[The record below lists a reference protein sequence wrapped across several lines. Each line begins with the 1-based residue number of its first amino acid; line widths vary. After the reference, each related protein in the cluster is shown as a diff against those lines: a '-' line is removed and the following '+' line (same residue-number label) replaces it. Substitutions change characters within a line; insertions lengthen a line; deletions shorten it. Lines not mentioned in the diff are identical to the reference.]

1 MGSSLAELCE
11 RLVRHGLSE
20 AEASALTKQMGA
32 AIAYLHSQGVVH
44 RDLKPENLL
53 LTRDA
58 GANADNTTA
67 DDTVK
72 ICDFG
77 LSVALGRNGT
87 LSEKQG
93 TWAYWAP
100 EMFAPVGTYGK
111 QVDMW
116 SLGVILYII
125 LSGRHPFD
133 SPGRSDAQMRNCIQ
147 DAHVSFSHDVGG
159 RLLRRQELIQGL
171 LRANPKQRLTAEELL
186 ATRGSSARS
195 LVGEHAADAAL
206 DERMGKFQR
215 TSMKKFRRSL
225 VGSIHRQATVRKRQ
239 SEKSD
244 GVQVVGGGTAAAERR
259 KEEAL
264 LLEDAFREFDPE
276 GKGYVEEAQ
285 MAGVVARLG
294 QSATPEEVRDGD
306 DDRRVRGRS
315 TTRTTWT

>member
-1 MGSSLAELCE
+1 MLPVVSTNPRLRASASLCRRQSVKGGSSRAAFASP
-11 RLVRHGLSE
+11 SE

-125 LSGRHPFD
+125 LSGRHPFER
-133 SPGRSDAQMRNCIQ
+133 P
-147 DAHVSFSHDVGG
+147 
-159 RLLRRQELIQGL
+159 
-171 LRANPKQRLTAEELL
+171 
-186 ATRGSSARS
+186 
-195 LVGEHAADAAL
+195 ADA
-206 DERMGKFQR
+206 E
-215 TSMKKFRRSL
+215 
-225 VGSIHRQATVRKRQ
+225 
-239 SEKSD
+239 
-244 GVQVVGGGTAAAERR
+244 
-259 KEEAL
+259 
-264 LLEDAFREFDPE
+264 
-276 GKGYVEEAQ
+276 
-285 MAGVVARLG
+285 
-294 QSATPEEVRDGD
+294 
-306 DDRRVRGRS
+306 
-315 TTRTTWT
+315 TT